1 LRRIASLS
9 TKEVARLGTLC
20 LPFQWGVPMVEYAS
34 STAQDTVW
42 ALLIETV
49 GALESIEGICRV
61 QGVD

>member
-1 LRRIASLS
+1 
-9 TKEVARLGTLC
+9 
-20 LPFQWGVPMVEYAS
+20 MVEYAS